1 MRCGYWCAGTGTA
14 KPEKCAAADAA
25 AVRPAVR
32 SAAAREARKMGQ
44 GNNCENCAYYLYD
57 EDYECYVC
65 DMDLDEDEMAH
76 FMMGNFSHCPY
87 FQLYD
92 EYKIVRKQM

>member
-1 MRCGYWCAGTGTA
+1 MAG
-14 KPEKCAAADAA
+14 
-25 AVRPAVR
+25 
-32 SAAAREARKMGQ
+32 
-44 GNNCENCAYYLYD
+44 NCEECVHYD
-57 EDYECYVC
+57 YDDEVDAWFCT
-65 DMDLDEDEMAH
+65 MNLDEDEMAH